1 MGEIAGLFLLLVML
15 AAAFVAFA
23 LLAWLLKLIF
33 KLALFPVAL
42 AFGALKI
49 VLVIAGVCVGL
60 VLMAVIG
67 PVLLAAGMVLLPL
80 ALLGGLAWAAISA
93 VT

>member
-1 MGEIAGLFLLLVML
+1 MVEIAGLFLLLVLL

-23 LLAWLLKLIF
+23 LLGWLVKLIF
-33 KLALFPVAL
+33 KIALLPAAL
-42 AFGALKI
+42 AFGVLKI

-80 ALLGGLAWAAISA
+80 ALLGGLAWAALSA